1 MAKPFFSGNY
11 GSALARVDTRPIMEA
26 GRAQGQSFQA
36 IGGMIKEYGLNKEKR
51 QKEEDAAMGSLM
63 GLNPEALSQ
72 LQSRNPKIEGA
83 VDKLINGTGGKR
95 EVDLINSSVA
105 PFIAGQARADKEED
119 RKIATQ
125 QSLINQKLLQ
135 QEFDAKKKLQDL
147 EGTQQTQKEKA
158 FKGLIARADEVK
170 ELIKSGEIEYDN
182 VNSNMKRIINDYDL
196 LLNRQVNPFEYAYST
211 DAESQAELDK
221 LEAKKTK
228 LDIKGKELE
237 LTEQTKEAA
246 KMPEFND
253 RDSAVESVKDLPQ
266 GVSASFKK
274 FKDGFDVELQYKAKE
289 FTDIPSVPGF
299 PNYKIVGGYVYEAD
313 PKTKKLTKL
322 GSENFGEKSELLQ
335 KTIESLTTKEVE
347 QYALAKFRAKE
358 QNDDGDYMVEVDG
371 ETITIPFNQG
381 LENRLIY
388 LDGLQNKLKTQIDY
402 DLTTQ

>member
-371 ETITIPFNQG
+371 ETIPIPFNQG